1 MFNREKMD
9 WGLKNRISKII
20 NPIDNRA
27 LMLAVDHGYF
37 LGPTEKLENPEK
49 TIRPIMRYCDSLMLT
64 RGVQRTSV
72 DAAYQIP
79 IVLRVS
85 GGSSIVGED
94 LSNEQITTSIKEA
107 IRLNASAVA
116 MSIFVGSKYEHQTIV
131 NLGRLVNEAE
141 EYGIPV
147 LAVTAVGKDMG
158 KDARYLSLACRIA
171 AEQGA
176 HIVKTY
182 YCENFEKVVESC
194 PVPIIIAG
202 GKKLPEKDALELTYN
217 AIKHGAVGVDM
228 GRNIWQSDNPVPMI
242 KAVRSIVHGNNS
254 VEQAYTLFN
263 KMCNETKNNKPK
275 NNNPKKPFKPKNNNP
290 KKPFKPK
297 NNNPKKPFKPN
308 KK

>member
-1 MFNREKMD
+1 
-9 WGLKNRISKII
+9 
-20 NPIDNRA
+20 
-27 LMLAVDHGYF
+27 
-37 LGPTEKLENPEK
+37 
-49 TIRPIMRYCDSLMLT
+49 MLT

-217 AIKHGAVGVDM
+217 AIKHLSL
-228 GRNIWQSDNPVPMI
+228 IHI
-242 KAVRSIVHGNNS
+242 
-254 VEQAYTLFN
+254 
-263 KMCNETKNNKPK
+263 
-275 NNNPKKPFKPKNNNP
+275 
-290 KKPFKPK
+290 
-297 NNNPKKPFKPN
+297 
-308 KK
+308 